1 MSCLAYE
8 TRQESVASLAGG
20 EPEARPARGGA
31 NAASVPDRTRRVER
45 AAEDLDCTPTRR
57 APTGVHKSQ
66 VLPECMTASPSHL
79 PRPVLQMPL
88 PGKRKRENAFLKTE
102 RRSAPKPAFASTNPK
117 SCPLD
122 PAGSS
127 GPAGVGAM
135 DRGLGGKCRGTGLG
149 EPVFGTTCQG
159 PGLVCLWQ
167 SIRPAPSPPLVLAS
181 EEKGKRRQM
190 SGR

>member
-20 EPEARPARGGA
+20 EPEAMPARGGA

-127 GPAGVGAM
+127 GPAGVVPWIEGWGANAV
-135 DRGLGGKCRGTGLG
+135 GLAWGNRSSG
-149 EPVFGTTCQG
+149 
-159 PGLVCLWQ
+159 
-167 SIRPAPSPPLVLAS
+167 RPAQGRDWSVCGSRIDPLPHRPLS
-181 EEKGKRRQM
+181 LPERKKGRA
-190 SGR
+190 GR

>member
-20 EPEARPARGGA
+20 EPEAIPARGGA

-79 PRPVLQMPL
+79 PRPVLHMPL
-88 PGKRKRENAFLKTE
+88 PGKRKRETASSGE
-102 RRSAPKPAFASTNPK
+102 REARVWLAPKPDFAFTNPN
-117 SCPLD
+117 SCPRD

-127 GPAGVGAM
+127 GPAGVVPWIEGWGANAV
-135 DRGLGGKCRGTGLG
+135 GLTWGNRSSG
-149 EPVFGTTCQG
+149 
-159 PGLVCLWQ
+159 
-167 SIRPAPSPPLVLAS
+167 RPAQDRDWSVCGRRFDPLPHRPLS
-181 EEKGKRRQM
+181 LPEREM
-190 SGR
+190 GRAGR